1 MIFDQADVEQILSI
15 SICAVSDL
23 PRPRKRLT
31 ELMMKTALEI
41 PGEKEQERQSKA
53 SRVWAF
59 RFLRSPIEILANPD
73 NSRTAGIRLAVNR
86 LEVNRICILKL
97 KKSCS
102 NVQLPRNIGLVKNGY
117 FCVSR
122 VQVRE
127 SEQCPLEKWRM

>member
-1 MIFDQADVEQILSI
+1 MISKPADFAILSI

-41 PGEKEQERQSKA
+41 PGEKEQERQNKA

-73 NSRTAGIRLAVNR
+73 NNRTVGIRLAVNR
-86 LEVNRICILKL
+86 LEVNRVWILKL
-97 KKSCS
+97 KRSCS
-102 NVQLPRNIGLVKNGY
+102 NLQLPRA
-117 FCVSR
+117 
-122 VQVRE
+122 
-127 SEQCPLEKWRM
+127 